1 MNVFALLIAEN
12 SKPLHLQARL
22 HLGWEEGEGG
32 DPLLLLPWEL
42 WLQDGSGRRAEDL
55 ICIAAHLALWSEW
68 LLPASNW

>member
-42 WLQDGSGRRAEDL
+42 WLQDGRES
-55 ICIAAHLALWSEW
+55 
-68 LLPASNW
+68 